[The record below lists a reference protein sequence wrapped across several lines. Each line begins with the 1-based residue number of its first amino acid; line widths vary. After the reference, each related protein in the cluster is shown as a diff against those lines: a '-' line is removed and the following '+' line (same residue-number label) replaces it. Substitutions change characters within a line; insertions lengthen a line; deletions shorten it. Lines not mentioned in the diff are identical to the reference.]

1 MAKKENLPLDIQLES
16 NPDGS
21 ISYNSEVVAIIAGIA
36 ASEIEGIADSIPSG
50 GWNENPKKARAITRG
65 IKVELGT
72 EEVSVDINLS
82 MEYGTPIQKA
92 AFDVQNNVKKSI
104 ETMTGL
110 HVIKVDVHV
119 LAVSFDKEM
128 EGNKKLAEKTV
139 PKISTSN
146 SEK

>member
-1 MAKKENLPLDIQLES
+1 MAKKENLPLDIQLEN

-21 ISYNSEVVAIIAGIA
+21 ITYNSEVIAIIAGIA

-50 GWNENPKKARAITRG
+50 GWNEYSRKTRNITRG

-72 EEVSVDINLS
+72 EEVSIDINLS

-104 ETMTGL
+104 ESMTGL

-119 LAVSFDKEM
+119 LAVSFEKEN
-128 EGNKKLAEKTV
+128 EGNKKLAENNV
-139 PKISTSN
+139 PKIATAK
-146 SEK
+146 EEQ